1 MPSRQTIRRHY
12 KRQQKQRKEEEG
24 KKEEEQQEKQQQ
36 KSTTANEHPSKQAES
51 EKEDAKKKNNSG
63 REFQVRYQGGALQ
76 FFDSFLQAYV
86 YAIQCDER
94 FDTLSF
100 RHPTSLSLQR
110 IRIVL
115 KRNLPREG
123 WNWSPESERKISHL
137 APTYSTAI
145 GTETNFWVHQ
155 NVLARDELLGFRSND
170 FSVQVIR
177 EVLAENG
184 AFLDAAIKK
193 EIETALS
200 KEIQTENHITLRE
213 DIIRSLQRLDVI
225 KHVWTDSELLA
236 TFGHL

>member
-1 MPSRQTIRRHY
+1 MPSRQTSRRHY
-12 KRQQKQRKEEEG
+12 KRQQKQREEEEG
-24 KKEEEQQEKQQQ
+24 KKEEQQEKKQQ
-36 KSTTANEHPSKQAES
+36 KSTTANEHPSKEKEN
-51 EKEDAKKKNNSG
+51 EKEDANKKNNSG

-76 FFDSFLQAYV
+76 FFDSFVQAYV

-100 RHPTSLSLQR
+100 RHPLSLER
-110 IRIVL
+110 IRIQL
-115 KRNLPREG
+115 KRNLPTEG

-137 APTYSTAI
+137 APTYSAAL

-177 EVLAENG
+177 DVLTENG

-200 KEIQTENHITLRE
+200 KEIATENRITLRE
-213 DIIRSLQRLDVI
+213 EIVESLQRLDAI

-236 TFGHL
+236 AFGHL